1 MVHHSVLLFLQG
13 LHDTLEFLE
22 NSWIFENFYQA
33 LERYLKFHF
42 GINSWEKPFFFQEK
56 NKKVMKTFL
65 CIHFDLVT
73 CSKENWCEIL
83 NFALLCFVYTIENY
97 CNFII
102 YW

>member
-1 MVHHSVLLFLQG
+1 
-13 LHDTLEFLE
+13 
-22 NSWIFENFYQA
+22 
-33 LERYLKFHF
+33 
-42 GINSWEKPFFFQEK
+42 
-56 NKKVMKTFL
+56 MKTFL

-83 NFALLCFVYTIENY
+83 NFALLCFVYAIENY